1 MIPLQL
7 TIKGMH
13 SYRDESHID
22 FSRLT
27 EAGLFGVFGPT
38 GSGKSTILEAISL
51 ALYGDN
57 DRMGS
62 RGRGYN
68 QLNLQSDE
76 LKVDYEFLLEQ
87 TGQRY
92 RFEYQYS
99 RNKKDFTK
107 VSSPVRNAYQWNGAG
122 WSPIDA
128 DGGKIIG
135 QSYTNF
141 KRTMIIPQGKFQ
153 EFLSLGGSERTA
165 MMEQLFDLQKY
176 NLADK
181 TSFLLDQTKE
191 EHRQIEAQLM
201 LLQDISEE
209 TIASKE
215 VEGNALQIHIQQQ
228 ERVLQA
234 LDVLIEPLVAIRNDT
249 ANLHKLNRD
258 KKDIQAKLSNL
269 EEKKA
274 DLSAKSTEPWANEA
288 NIAMLER
295 EILDLEAVLEWIG
308 LSKMLETEQVK
319 LQKFEQGLLELEQ
332 ARAVEEE
339 KVETFKTRIQE
350 IKSRLPD
357 IGTLKD
363 VESRLVQL
371 NKQKASLHKAAE
383 DLQNSRAALSDL
395 YRQTCSS
402 AGVPFAD
409 TAESE
414 VMVGYLQ
421 TLQVQFEAQ
430 IQGWENEHSG
440 LYDTKQKLALDLKL
454 NAWATSLE
462 EGQKCP
468 LCGSLHHPDKF
479 SAEAKAEHQK
489 EVDNAMELLK
499 NQINRH
505 RSTRDSILAASSN
518 AQNLI
523 KEAQKLENQI
533 GDLHAEVEGLQA
545 AHHASEFHSLD
556 FAQVKDLLEAASQL
570 QQEIKAL
577 EKEQLKAEKDWK
589 HTQGRCEKGKNETA
603 DQRSKVANLQGR
615 VQTQQNRI
623 VNQSLIQHPPT
634 DTELGQQLETKQSL
648 LHTWQERLKEWKVE
662 TENTNRHLSN
672 LQGQWQQCE
681 GQINDLNQKLE
692 QSRQRLALLWQEKQK
707 DLGTLAIHPYPFSQE
722 EKENEAIL
730 DQWTKLRKEVQEAFS
745 DAKSKLEYLLKDL
758 SDLKTKLADK
768 QQRLQEMDK
777 LDTRIQQL
785 NTLAKLFK
793 ARGFVEFMSHR
804 HLLELC
810 RLANMRFQKLN
821 RNQLVLEI
829 DEKFEFIVRDIVN
842 GGKTRNV
849 STLSGGQLFQA
860 SLCLAL
866 ALSEQIRKSD
876 YQQFFF
882 LDEGFGSQDENSLDL
897 IMQTLKDLKKE
908 NRIVGLIS
916 HVEKMKEDI
925 GVYLNITHNGS
936 DGSRVKGS
944 WDL

>member
-7 TIKGMH
+7 IIKGIH

-76 LKVDYEFLLEQ
+76 LKVDYEFLMEQ
-87 TGQRY
+87 TGLRY
-92 RFEYQYS
+92 RFTYTYK
-99 RNKKDFTK
+99 RNKRDFSA
-107 VSSPVRNAYQWNGAG
+107 VGSPDRKAYSWSGTD
-122 WSPIDA
+122 WSPMDTN
-128 DGGKIIG
+128 GEQIIG

-153 EFLSLGGSERTA
+153 EFLSLGGSERTK
-165 MMEQLFDLQKY
+165 MMEELFDLQKY
-176 NLADK
+176 NLSDQ
-181 TSFLLDQTKE
+181 TGFLLDQTKDQ
-191 EHRQIEAQLM
+191 HRQIEAQLM

-209 TIASKE
+209 TIVSKE
-215 VEGNALQIHIQQQ
+215 AEGNTLRIHIQRQ
-228 ERVLQA
+228 ERELQA

-249 ANLHKLNRD
+249 TNLDKLNRD
-258 KKDIQAKLSNL
+258 KKDIQTNLSGL
-269 EEKKA
+269 ELKKA
-274 DLSAKSTEPWANEA
+274 ELSTKSAEPWANES
-288 NIAMLER
+288 NIVQLER
-295 EILDLEAVLEWIG
+295 EIQDLKGVLEWIRLG
-308 LSKMLETEQVK
+308 KLLETEQLN
-319 LQKFEQGLLELEQ
+319 LQKFEQALLQLEQ
-332 ARAVEEE
+332 ARVAEEQ
-339 KVETFKTRIQE
+339 KVAAHKTSIQE
-350 IKSRLPD
+350 KKSLLPD

-371 NKQKASLHKAAE
+371 NKQKASLQKAAE

-414 VMVGYLQ
+414 VMGAYFQ

-430 IQGWENEHSG
+430 IQSWDNEHSG
-440 LYDTKQKLALDLKL
+440 LYDTKQKLALDLTL

-479 SAEAKAEHQK
+479 SAEGKAEHQM
-489 EVDNAMELLK
+489 ELDNAMELLK
-499 NQINRH
+499 NKIKRH
-505 RSTRDSILAASSN
+505 RSIRDNLLAASSN

-523 KEAQKLENQI
+523 KEAQNMERHI
-533 GDLHAEVEGLQA
+533 GQLSADLDSLQA
-545 AHHASEFHSLD
+545 THDSSEFHTLD
-556 FAQVKDLLEAASQL
+556 LTQVKDLLQGATRL
-570 QQEIKAL
+570 QEEIKAL
-577 EKEQLKAEKDWK
+577 EQAQLEAEKHWK
-589 HTQGRCEKGKNETA
+589 DIQDRCEKGNNQTA
-603 DQRSKVANLQGR
+603 GQRTKVAYLKGQ
-615 VQTQQNRI
+615 VETQQNTI
-623 VNQSLIQHPPT
+623 VNQALIKDSSA

-672 LQGQWQQCE
+672 LQGQQQQCE
-681 GQINDLNQKLE
+681 GQINDLNQKIAYS
-692 QSRQRLALLWQEKQK
+692 QQRLALLWEEKQK
-707 DLGTLAIHPYPFSQE
+707 DLGTLAIHPYPFSRE
-722 EKENEAIL
+722 EKENAAIL
-730 DQWTKLRKEVQEAFS
+730 DQWKKLRKEVQETLS
-745 DAKSKLEYLLKDL
+745 DAKFKLEYLLKDL

-768 QQRLQEMDK
+768 QQGLQEMDK

-810 RLANMRFQKLN
+810 RLANVRFQKLN
-821 RNQLVLEI
+821 RNQLMLEI

-842 GGKTRNV
+842 GGKTRHV

-925 GVYLNITHNGS
+925 GVYLNITYNGS
-936 DGSRVKGS
+936 DGSRVTGS